1 MIVNPNKFQAIKVT
15 QDSDTSNKY
24 TFNFDDNQVT
34 SDKSLKQLKILMIIF
49 FSMNTFPHYVK
60 KQTLNITQ

>member
-15 QDSDTSNKY
+15 HDSDASNKY

-34 SDKSLKQLKILMIIF
+34 SDKSLKQLKILMIMF

-60 KQTLNITQ
+60 KQALNITQ